1 MNKAKID
8 NSIFIKAMIGLI
20 VEFIFDLPVRIFQI
34 LLLLAITSFVV
45 VLIAFVIYFSLEF
58 FINLFI
64 DFKLEGENQW
74 IAIAGISSWVGAYF
88 GLTDH
93 KETEKDSLVRGVIKL
108 FDFSK
113 YSIAYNKINSGIINK
128 KLAGQSEFQEI
139 DFSLK
144 VPEFWK
150 SRESIKI
157 SDLKSFLHSD
167 G

>member
-45 VLIAFVIYFSLEF
+45 VLIAFVIYFILEF

-88 GLTDH
+88 GLTDY
-93 KETEKDSLVRGVIKL
+93 KETE
-108 FDFSK
+108 
-113 YSIAYNKINSGIINK
+113 
-128 KLAGQSEFQEI
+128 
-139 DFSLK
+139 
-144 VPEFWK
+144 
-150 SRESIKI
+150 
-157 SDLKSFLHSD
+157 
-167 G
+167 